1 MEIFSWLHYD
11 FMKYAFLAILIITP
25 LFGFMGTMIVN
36 RKMAFFSDALGHSAL
51 TGIAVGVVLGVNN
64 TSISMAVF
72 AVIFAL
78 LLNQISS
85 RVSSSRDT
93 VISVFSSCSIA
104 LGLAILSRGG
114 NFSKYSSILVGDI
127 LSITPEEIGVLAVIL
142 AVALLFWI
150 FGFNK
155 LLAVSLN
162 WTLARSRHISAG
174 VMENIFAVLTA
185 LIVMVSIKWIG
196 ILIINALLILPAAA
210 AGNISENMRENHFFA
225 VLFSMFSGVLGLI
238 VSYYVNVAT
247 GPAIVI
253 FASII
258 YFATYWWGR
267 RNNV

>member
-1 MEIFSWLHYD
+1 MDGFSWLQYG
-11 FMKYAFLAILIITP
+11 FMKYAFLAVLIITP
-25 LFGFMGTMIVN
+25 LLGLMGTRIVN

-51 TGIAVGVVLGVNN
+51 TGIAIGVVLGVGNAD
-64 TSISMAVF
+64 ISMMVF
-72 AVIFAL
+72 AVVFAL

-85 RVSSSRDT
+85 KISASKDT

-104 LGLAILSRGG
+104 VGLAILSRGG
-114 NFSKYSSILVGDI
+114 NFSKYSGILVGDI
-127 LSITPEEIGVLAVIL
+127 LSITPEEIIYLGLMFVVTM
-142 AVALLFWI
+142 VFWL

-162 WTLARSRHISAG
+162 RTLARSRHIS
-174 VMENIFAVLTA
+174 VFWMENLFAVLTA

-210 AGNISENMRENHFFA
+210 SGNISENMREYHFFSI
-225 VLFSMFSGVLGLI
+225 LFSMFSGITGLL

-258 YFATYWWGR
+258 YFITYWWGR
-267 RNNV
+267 RNHV